1 MMLQTIGHERLSI
14 MQTKG
19 RLRMSD
25 SFRGL
30 KLPLESA
37 NDFGFLILHEA
48 GECFRVT
55 VPSQSEVRTFDE
67 TPWSFLKSSVVVNNY
82 IESPWLIWVL
92 VSE

>member
-1 MMLQTIGHERLSI
+1 
-14 MQTKG
+14 MQTEG
-19 RLRMSD
+19 RLRISD

-37 NDFGFLILHEA
+37 NNFRFLILYEA
-48 GECFRVT
+48 GECFRET

-67 TPWSFLKSSVVVNNY
+67 TPWSFLKSSVIVNDY
-82 IESPWLIWVL
+82 IKSPWLIWVL